1 MKSTLGKKV
10 FGNRASPDIMLWHGQ
25 LVIDHL
31 STHSD
36 IEIIAMSDLELFQK
50 ILPILKIQASLI
62 SLLWTDCFKECSI
75 PSAPLLD
82 TNYLPDQPPQ
92 PQCAL
97 TWFTASDD
105 DGDGHTSDVLWDWQ
119 TTKRKTTKNIHPP
132 TCPLD
137 KWREE
142 GSETH
147 QRQGVIANT
156 YINL

>member
-1 MKSTLGKKV
+1 
-10 FGNRASPDIMLWHGQ
+10 
-25 LVIDHL
+25 
-31 STHSD
+31 
-36 IEIIAMSDLELFQK
+36 MSDLELFQK
-50 ILPILKIQASLI
+50 LLPILKIQASLI

-82 TNYLPDQPPQ
+82 TNYLPGQPPQ

-105 DGDGHTSDVLWDWQ
+105 DDDGHTSDVQCFLLCSEIDKQ
-119 TTKRKTTKNIHPP
+119 PKEKITKNIHPP

-156 YINL
+156 YIKRLKSSNS